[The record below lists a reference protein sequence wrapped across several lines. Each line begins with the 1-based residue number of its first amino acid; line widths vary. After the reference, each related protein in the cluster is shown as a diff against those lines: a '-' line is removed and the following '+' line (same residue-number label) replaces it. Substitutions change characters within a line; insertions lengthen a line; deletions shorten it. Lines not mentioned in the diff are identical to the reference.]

1 MAKAN
6 WSDVVAL
13 VGPVF
18 EQGLNPDRQDLVDL
32 AYAEDANDDVIDALD
47 SLGPRPIVSLDS
59 LKEQL
64 TKNDVLA

>member
-6 WSDVVAL
+6 WSDVEAL
-13 VGPVF
+13 VARVF
-18 EQGLNPDRQDLVDL
+18 EAGGQPDRQDLVDL

-47 SLGPRPIVSLDS
+47 SLGSRPVTSLES